1 MGMTKTQQATIAKLR
16 ELLAAGPVD
25 VTYGGIKGVNR
36 SSLYVLMDNGALTVD
51 SQDVP
56 NRNYP
61 NVFVTAIN
69 I

>member
-1 MGMTKTQQATIAKLR
+1 MTKTQEATIAKLR
-16 ELLAAGPVD
+16 ELLATGPVD

-36 SSLYVLMDNGALTVD
+36 SSLYALMDRGVVVVD
-51 SQDVP
+51 TQDVP

-61 NVFVTAIN
+61 NVFVTGIE